1 MATITIRNLDDDLKH
16 QLRIRAAEHGR
27 SMEGEVRDI
36 LRRALPPVEV
46 PAPVKRDLGKEMIAH
61 FAHLG
66 GVDLPEIP
74 RDLPRDPPTFE

>member
-16 QLRIRAAEHGR
+16 QLRIRAAQHGR

-36 LRRALPPVEV
+36 LTRAVL